1 MKTKRKLLYAALLI
15 IVLSSFFACDNND
28 GYSLNDFRIS
38 IASVVPEAGQ
48 SYSLLLDNGKKLWP
62 AASDIHYRPSANQRV
77 FVNYTILS
85 DKMDGFDHY
94 IKVNDIWNV
103 LTKPVIELTE
113 QNKDSIGND
122 PVRMNE
128 IWIGDHYLNTGFSF
142 NYNGMKPHAIN
153 LVRNKTI
160 TTEEEEDAD
169 LIELEFKHNSY
180 NSTSNSLVNGFA
192 CFDLRPFQR
201 EDKNSILIKVL
212 VKDWDGEKEY
222 ELTYNYND
230 MSKDKTE
237 SVTPNI
243 TSNEYK

>member
-1 MKTKRKLLYAALLI
+1 MKTKRKLQFAALLI
-15 IVLSSFFACDNND
+15 IILSSSFACDNND

-62 AASDIHYRPSANQRV
+62 AASDINYRPSANQRV

-85 DKMDGFDHY
+85 DKIDGFDHY

-103 LTKPVIELTE
+103 LTKSVIELTE
-113 QNKDSIGND
+113 QNRDSIGND
-122 PVRMNE
+122 PVKMND

-153 LVRNKTI
+153 LVQNKITI
-160 TTEEEEDAD
+160 ISEDED
-169 LIELEFKHNSY
+169 VIELEFRHNSY
-180 NSTSNSLVNGFA
+180 KSTSNSLFNGFA

-212 VKDWDGEKEY
+212 VKEWDGEKEY
-222 ELTYNYND
+222 EVTYNYNELT
-230 MSKDKTE
+230 KDKTE
-237 SVTPNI
+237 AVTPNI

>member
-1 MKTKRKLLYAALLI
+1 MKTKRKLQFAALLI
-15 IVLSSFFACDNND
+15 IILSSSFACDNND

-62 AASDIHYRPSANQRV
+62 AASDINYRPSANQRV

-85 DKMDGFDHY
+85 DKIDGFDHY

-103 LTKPVIELTE
+103 LTKSVIELTE
-113 QNKDSIGND
+113 QNRDSIGND
-122 PVRMNE
+122 PVKMNN

-153 LVRNKTI
+153 LVQNKT
-160 TTEEEEDAD
+160 TTASEDED
-169 LIELEFKHNSY
+169 VIELEFRHNSY
-180 NSTSNSLVNGFA
+180 NSTSNTLFNGFA

-212 VKDWDGEKEY
+212 VKEWDGEKEY
-222 ELTYNYND
+222 EVTYNYNELT
-230 MSKDKTE
+230 KDKTE

>member
-1 MKTKRKLLYAALLI
+1 MKTKRKLQFAALLI
-15 IVLSSFFACDNND
+15 IILSSSFACDNND

-62 AASDIHYRPSANQRV
+62 AASDINYRQSANQRV

-85 DKMDGFDHY
+85 DKIDGFDHY

-103 LTKPVIELTE
+103 LTKSVIELTE
-113 QNKDSIGND
+113 QNRDSIGND
-122 PVRMNE
+122 PVKMNN

-153 LVRNKTI
+153 LVQNKT
-160 TTEEEEDAD
+160 TTISEDED
-169 LIELEFKHNSY
+169 VIELEFRHNSY
-180 NSTSNSLVNGFA
+180 KSTSNSLFNGFA

-212 VKDWDGEKEY
+212 VKEWDGEKEY
-222 ELTYNYND
+222 EVTYNYNELT
-230 MSKDKTE
+230 KDKTE

>member
-1 MKTKRKLLYAALLI
+1 MKTKRKLQFAALLI
-15 IVLSSFFACDNND
+15 IILSSSFACDNND

-62 AASDIHYRPSANQRV
+62 AASDINYRPSANQRV

-85 DKMDGFDHY
+85 DKIDGFDHY

-103 LTKPVIELTE
+103 LTKSVIELTE
-113 QNKDSIGND
+113 QNRDSIGND
-122 PVRMNE
+122 PVKMNN

-153 LVRNKTI
+153 LVQNKT
-160 TTEEEEDAD
+160 TTISEDED
-169 LIELEFKHNSY
+169 VIELEFRHNSY
-180 NSTSNSLVNGFA
+180 KSTSNSLFNGFA

-212 VKDWDGEKEY
+212 VKEWDGEKEY
-222 ELTYNYND
+222 EVTYNYNELT
-230 MSKDKTE
+230 KDKTE

>member
-1 MKTKRKLLYAALLI
+1 M
-15 IVLSSFFACDNND
+15 SSSFACDNND
-28 GYSLNDFRIS
+28 GYSLNDLELA
-38 IASVVPEAGQ
+38 IASVSPEEANLFLTFRQ
-48 SYSLLLDNGKKLWP
+48 MGKNYGLH
-62 AASDIHYRPSANQRV
+62 SDIHYRPSANQRV

-169 LIELEFKHNSY
+169 LIELEFRHNSY

-192 CFDLRPFQR
+192 CFD
-201 EDKNSILIKVL
+201 
-212 VKDWDGEKEY
+212 
-222 ELTYNYND
+222 
-230 MSKDKTE
+230 
-237 SVTPNI
+237 
-243 TSNEYK
+243 